1 MSARHSYAADPSL
14 GDAVFDLLDLVFPGI
29 RAARARGEA
38 FGARWESVSTPFV
51 AYDGERVV
59 AHVGLMPLPLLVAG
73 QWLEAGAVHAVAT
86 HPARR
91 RAGLY
96 RALLT
101 ELLAFAAGRH
111 ETLVLTTS
119 HPEYFEPFGFRVVPE
134 SVFRARVAAGAR
146 GGTTR
151 LLDLP
156 GSGADRELMHRLL
169 DRRQPLSGVLGVGPE
184 RASWAFYEFRS
195 AVRYLPGL
203 DVAVVA
209 ERRGER
215 LVLFDVVGPRVPSLS
230 ELLEHL
236 GEDCAEVVAC
246 FAPDRLGGAFAA
258 EPHDL
263 AGGPLALQ
271 PGEAGWYF
279 MARGPFAAEGRPL
292 MLPRPARC

>member
-1 MSARHSYAADPSL
+1 MGARCSYADDASL
-14 GDAVFDLLDLVFPGI
+14 GDRVFDLLDVVFPGI
-29 RAARARGEA
+29 RAARAWGEA
-38 FGARWESVSTPFV
+38 FGARWESASTPFV
-51 AYDGERVV
+51 AQERGRVV
-59 AHVGLMPLPLLVAG
+59 AHVGLLPLPLAVLGRPVA
-73 QWLEAGAVHAVAT
+73 AGAVHGVAT
-86 HPARR
+86 HPGHRR
-91 RAGLY
+91 RGLY
-96 RALLT
+96 RALMD
-101 ELLAFAAGRH
+101 ELLGFAASRH